1 MCALNARHPWEAVMM
16 RESQDTEAWVLQ
28 SWGAETRLP
37 PFYGGQGGPGE
48 FDEWVEEG
56 RKGVPSS
63 AKPICAKAQRQVSRH
78 VRGQR
83 GERERE
89 RGEEGTGGEPGPHG
103 LGSAC

>member
-63 AKPICAKAQRQVSRH
+63 AKPICTKAQRQVSRH

-83 GERERE
+83 GERE

>member
-1 MCALNARHPWEAVMM
+1 MRTECQAPMGGSDDERVTGHRGLGAAIVGSRDEA
-16 RESQDTEAWVLQ
+16 
-28 SWGAETRLP
+28 P

-63 AKPICAKAQRQVSRH
+63 AKPICTKAQRQVSRH

-83 GERERE
+83 GERE